1 VDQSDEVTRLLD
13 DLQKR
18 QQKAAPK
25 LFELLY
31 NDLRHMALRHI
42 QSEGADHTLQ
52 ATALVHEAYLR
63 LLGAREDWRNR
74 AHFFAIASTAMR
86 RILVDHAR
94 AKHAAKRPDAKRKV
108 NLDDLPLICA
118 EPRDEILALDSAL
131 ERLSQIDARQG
142 RIVELRYFGGLTSEE
157 AAEVLGVSTI
167 TVQRDWAVAK
177 AWLHGELAG
186 RAAAPSHPNSG
197 RKSKTAFKNP

>member
-1 VDQSDEVTRLLD
+1 LIELEANNQD
-13 DLQKR
+13 
-18 QQKAAPK
+18 AAPR

-31 NDLRHMALRHI
+31 AELRAMASSHLR
-42 QSEGADHTLQ
+42 SERSDHTLQ

-63 LLGAREDWRNR
+63 LVDTQQSWRNR
-74 AHFFAIASTAMR
+74 AHFFGIASTAMR

-94 AKHAAKRPDAKRKV
+94 AKRAAKRPGSQQKV
-108 NLDDLPLICA
+108 DLDTAPLLTV
-118 EPRDEILALDSAL
+118 PHSDEIIALDLALDK
-131 ERLSQIDARQG
+131 LSQFDARQS

-157 AAEVLGVSTI
+157 VAETLGISVI

-186 RAAAPSHPNSG
+186 QSTTP
-197 RKSKTAFKNP
+197 

>member
-1 VDQSDEVTRLLD
+1 VDDLSGEVTQLLAE
-13 DLQKR
+13 LEERR
-18 QQKAAPK
+18 QDAAPK

-31 NDLRHMALRHI
+31 SELRRMAQRHL
-42 QSEGADHTLQ
+42 QNERADHTLQ

-63 LLGAREDWRNR
+63 LVDARQDWRNR
-74 AHFFAIASTAMR
+74 AHFFAIASSAMR

-94 AKHAAKRPDAKRKV
+94 AKHAAKRPGSQQKV
-108 NLDDLPLICA
+108 NLDDAPLLCS
-118 EPRDEILALDSAL
+118 EPYDDVISLDLALK
-131 ERLSQIDARQG
+131 RLSQIDARQG

-157 AAEVLGVSTI
+157 TAEALGVSII

-186 RAAAPSHPNSG
+186 RAAAP
-197 RKSKTAFKNP
+197 